1 MSEDAEFVS
10 SDVEESAAL
19 AVNELLPVKS
29 RKKYDKAYQQFE
41 DWCREKRVRDITEEV
56 LLAYFEQKSKK
67 LKGSTLW
74 SLFSM
79 LRSTIQLKKN
89 IEIKKYAS
97 LITFIKRK
105 STGQVS
111 KKSNIFTKQKIEK
124 FNDEDKGDFYVIQK
138 ITVLLFKGDVDNR
151 DQWGMPSRGIDFS

>member
-1 MSEDAEFVS
+1 MSEVAEFVS

-19 AVNELLPVKS
+19 AVNELRVLPVKS

-56 LLAYFEQKSKK
+56 LLVYFEQKSRK

-97 LITFIKRK
+97 LITFIKGK

-111 KKSNIFTKQKIEK
+111 KKSNIFTKQEIEK
-124 FNDEDKGDFYVIQK
+124 FLREADNDTYLMMKVKVTF
-138 ITVLLFKGDVDNR
+138 
-151 DQWGMPSRGIDFS
+151 M